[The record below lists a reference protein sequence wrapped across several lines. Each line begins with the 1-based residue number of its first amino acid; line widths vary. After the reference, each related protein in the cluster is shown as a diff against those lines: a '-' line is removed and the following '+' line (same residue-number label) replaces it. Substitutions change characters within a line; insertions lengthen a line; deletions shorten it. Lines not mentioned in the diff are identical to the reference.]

1 MRVLYSCVLVL
12 VWGICLVNGQDATAT
27 AGTAGGG
34 VCQDNQ
40 FNNGQKCV
48 CSAGYFA
55 SANELSRSQC
65 EDECEEVYYT
75 WFTYGDCVGNLFD
88 RMPDSKQ
95 PSCNMRCGMRFRVWA
110 VVFILA
116 VFLAALAT
124 LFFTVPMCIATC
136 CSCLQAKKAHENTK
150 RVYVDQSH
158 ATAAHGAHD
167 KQLQSMGY
175 NPYAYWPYYGRT

>member
-1 MRVLYSCVLVL
+1 MRLLLYSCVALLVT
-12 VWGICLVNGQDATAT
+12 ICGVKAQDATVAPAAAP
-27 AGTAGGG
+27 AGA
-34 VCQDNQ
+34 CP
-40 FNNGQKCV
+40 
-48 CSAGYFA
+48 AGYFTEA
-55 SANELSRSQC
+55 SKSQC

-75 WFTYGDCVGNLFD
+75 WFTYGDCVGNLMD
-88 RMPDSKQ
+88 RQAAKPGQCD
-95 PSCNMRCGMRFRVWA
+95 MRCGMRFRVWT

-150 RVYVDQSH
+150 RVYVDQTH
-158 ATAAHGAHD
+158 ATAAHGAGAHHD